1 MLIVFYRIIPVL
13 ARDNFGVFGHT
24 IPERGGSMKQSVGH
38 FMKGMGM
45 GVTLGCAAGVVGY
58 TMLKKNKKGIKHN
71 AGRALHSIGDLLE
84 NVTDMF

>member
-1 MLIVFYRIIPVL
+1 MK
-13 ARDNFGVFGHT
+13 HT
-24 IPERGGSMKQSVGH
+24 MGS

-45 GVTLGCAAGVVGY
+45 GVALGCTAGVVGV
-58 TMLKKNKKGIKHN
+58 TMLKKNKKGIKRN